1 MHSATW
7 KDWNNLAALRELAAR
22 RSIQGPGR
30 ADRPGFFV
38 FNPATPSFPKEN
50 NVHRPASAIT
60 VALALLALG
69 GILAAC
75 SASREPQATAA
86 ADPADA
92 AASQCDAGKVQR
104 WIGEDLSGY
113 VERQAAAESG
123 AQETRVLKPGD
134 VATMDFNPRRLNI
147 HVDPGGVIIKLACG

>member
-1 MHSATW
+1 V
-7 KDWNNLAALRELAAR
+7 
-22 RSIQGPGR
+22 P
-30 ADRPGFFV
+30 
-38 FNPATPSFPKEN
+38 
-50 NVHRPASAIT
+50 RPASAIT

-86 ADPADA
+86 TAATDPADA

-134 VATMDFNPRRLNI
+134 AATMDFNPRRLNI

>member
-1 MHSATW
+1 MP
-7 KDWNNLAALRELAAR
+7 
-22 RSIQGPGR
+22 RS
-30 ADRPGFFV
+30 
-38 FNPATPSFPKEN
+38 
-50 NVHRPASAIT
+50 ASAIT

-92 AASQCDAGKVQR
+92 APSQCDAGKVQR

-134 VATMDFNPRRLNI
+134 AATMDFNPRRLNI